1 MLLNRRQLFACSLF
15 SWVLYF
21 SLSSLS
27 SAVLAATWSATGRMI
42 TARTGLTA
50 TMLPDGEVLVA
61 GGAENHNDNPAFN
74 SAELYNPS
82 TGVWS
87 ATGSMIGAR
96 AWHNATLLPSGKV
109 LVAGGW
115 NNGDNLSSAEI
126 YDPATRAWTATGS
139 LTTPRQGGDATL
151 LLDGRV
157 LVAGGAGENPPTYT
171 LASAEIYDPAT
182 ESWSATGS
190 MTTAR
195 RSKTM
200 TLLPNGKV
208 LIAGG
213 RIKYTDTVHASAEIY
228 DPATGS
234 WSATGS
240 MTTAR
245 QKGAATL
252 LLDGRVLVAGGA
264 GENPF
269 TYMLDSAEIYDPATE
284 VWTTTGS
291 MTTGRGGVAFS
302 LISNGKVLVA
312 GGVDG
317 KSVILAS
324 AEIYDPA
331 TEVWTTTGSM
341 TTGRGQPATVLL
353 STGRVLVIGGFYS
366 INGDSL
372 ASAELFRINSTLV
385 PSFIMPLL
393 LSE

>member
-1 MLLNRRQLFACSLF
+1 MLLNRRQLFACALF

-42 TARTGLTA
+42 TARTGHTA

-96 AWHNATLLPSGKV
+96 AWHNATLLHSGKV
-109 LVAGGW
+109 LVSGGW
-115 NNGDNLSSAEI
+115 NNGDALSSAEI
-126 YDPATRAWTATGS
+126 YDPATRAWTATGP
-139 LTTPRQGGDATL
+139 LTTARQGGGAPL
-151 LLDGRV
+151 LPDGRV
-157 LVAGGAGENPPTYT
+157 LVAGGAGPNPPTYT
-171 LASAEIYDPAT
+171 LDSAEIYDPAT
-182 ESWSATGS
+182 GSWSATGS

-195 RSKTM
+195 RGNTI

-208 LIAGG
+208 LVAGG
-213 RIKYTDTVHASAEIY
+213 WIKYTDTVHASAEIY

-245 QKGAATL
+245 RATTATL
-252 LLDGRVLVAGGA
+252 L
-264 GENPF
+264 P
-269 TYMLDSAEIYDPATE
+269 
-284 VWTTTGS
+284 
-291 MTTGRGGVAFS
+291 
-302 LISNGKVLVA
+302 NGKVLVA
-312 GGVDG
+312 GEGDD

-341 TTGRGQPATVLL
+341 TTGRGEPATVLL
-353 STGRVLVIGGFYS
+353 STGRVLVTGGFYNF
-366 INGDSL
+366 NGDSL
-372 ASAELFRINSTLV
+372 ASAELFRINSALV

>member
-1 MLLNRRQLFACSLF
+1 MLLNRSQLFACSLF

-96 AWHNATLLPSGKV
+96 AWHNATLLHSGKV

-115 NNGDNLSSAEI
+115 NNGDALSSAEI
-126 YDPATRAWTATGS
+126 YDPATRAWTATGP
-139 LTTPRQGGDATL
+139 LTTARQGGGATL

-157 LVAGGAGENPPTYT
+157 LVAGGAGPNPPTYT
-171 LASAEIYDPAT
+171 L
-182 ESWSATGS
+182 
-190 MTTAR
+190 
-195 RSKTM
+195 
-200 TLLPNGKV
+200 
-208 LIAGG
+208 
-213 RIKYTDTVHASAEIY
+213 ASAEIY

-245 QKGAATL
+245 RTNPATL
-252 LLDGRVLVAGGA
+252 L
-264 GENPF
+264 P
-269 TYMLDSAEIYDPATE
+269 
-284 VWTTTGS
+284 
-291 MTTGRGGVAFS
+291 
-302 LISNGKVLVA
+302 NGKVLVA
-312 GGVDG
+312 GGMDG
-317 KSVILAS
+317 KSVFLAS

-341 TTGRGQPATVLL
+341 TTVRGEPATVLL
-353 STGRVLVIGGFYS
+353 STGRVLVTGGFYNF
-366 INGDSL
+366 NGDSL
-372 ASAELFRINSTLV
+372 ASAELFRINSALV
-385 PSFIMPLL
+385 PSFIMPFL